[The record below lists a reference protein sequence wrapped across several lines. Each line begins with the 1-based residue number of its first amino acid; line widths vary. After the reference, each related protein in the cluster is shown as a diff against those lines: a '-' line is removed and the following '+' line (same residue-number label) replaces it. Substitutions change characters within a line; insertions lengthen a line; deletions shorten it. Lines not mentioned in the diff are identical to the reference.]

1 MHIIFCTLIVI
12 LLPVFNVTASNS
24 PSSSPTHNTWR
35 SPSNSPISPINFD
48 IVNEI
53 AQMFE
58 SRTNELRRS
67 LRCVSRTSREYVQQ
81 RQAIFNKSMND
92 ASNYTEPLAQEDLT
106 TRQSALSPNT
116 RVMEQLIDITGDID
130 HKIQNADINELA
142 RMLLQDQRKSD
153 ALVTK
158 LSNQNNT
165 GLEGNN
171 NHTVVGGVYS
181 NVQETRLVDNSQF
194 VETKDQSTSTDDLLV
209 LENDLSDEGIENG
222 GFEDE
227 DFAEAA
233 NTISTTDSE
242 EVAIEDSY
250 INSPTTSA
258 NALNTEV
265 LLEGVD
271 ETKTVALNN
280 EINNINEKV
289 TVQVHH
295 VKAIIDVASASY
307 AMPHNLIKNRLWDDY
322 WVPIAVAAGDEN
334 KQGSTGIWAS
344 AGYSISRNFSN
355 HLPYKSRMAVMT
367 IGGDIALGDSSILGI
382 AYSNAK
388 ANLKFNS
395 LKGKSRINSHILS
408 IYSQHDL
415 QRNFYLQLV
424 GSAASSTIRSKIED
438 ENKKKSY
445 VDNISLESNLPYL
458 HSFSNGMQLLH
469 TIGLKYN
476 SLRVIVDKGQ
486 KVEKQTIIV
495 NHKHERIL
503 SSHFGTKVIFNLI
516 EFGSSLQLTPIM
528 HAGLERRMTGGRK
541 IIMAS
546 ITTGTGVKGDVRV
559 EMPRV
564 VKNKYNLGVGLMAQ
578 SRNVKLQLD
587 YNYSLQKSYN
597 AHEAAI
603 KLKINLGE

>member
-12 LLPVFNVTASNS
+12 LLTVFNVTASNS

-35 SPSNSPISPINFD
+35 SPSNSPISPISPINFD

-53 AQMFE
+53 AQMSE

-67 LRCVSRTSREYVQQ
+67 LRCVSRPSQEYVQQ

-142 RMLLQDQRKSD
+142 RMLLQDQHKSD

-233 NTISTTDSE
+233 NTISTT
-242 EVAIEDSY
+242 
-250 INSPTTSA
+250 
-258 NALNTEV
+258 
-265 LLEGVD
+265 
-271 ETKTVALNN
+271 
-280 EINNINEKV
+280 
-289 TVQVHH
+289 QVHH